1 MINIEF
7 KGILAK
13 RLGEKWNLQVSSVL
27 EIFQAI
33 EANNSEVNNLFVDLQ
48 NFCTHFIVFINGKI
62 MPPHLLNSRILKT
75 NSEVKIVPVVQGGG
89 VTLAMFL
96 IGLAF
101 SALSMIL
108 AKSMSPKSPRDVS
121 TSSAVLGQ
129 VRNVVNRD
137 IVVPL
142 GYGRMRVGSA
152 VVSNNIFAT
161 YDGRLYANDQN
172 EESFMKKTL
181 DENFDTIFDEFEIQ
195 AGWLENLT
203 YSSSQS

>member
-1 MINIEF
+1 
-7 KGILAK
+7 
-13 RLGEKWNLQVSSVL
+13 
-27 EIFQAI
+27 
-33 EANNSEVNNLFVDLQ
+33 
-48 NFCTHFIVFINGKI
+48 
-62 MPPHLLNSRILKT
+62 MPPHLLNSKILKN

-89 VTLAMFL
+89 ISVVLFI

-108 AKSMSPKSPRDVS
+108 AKSMSPKSPKDVS

-129 VRNVVNRD
+129 VRNVVNRN

-161 YDGRLYANDQN
+161 YDARLYGNDQN

-195 AGWLENLT
+195 AGWLRGLT
-203 YSSSQS
+203 YS

>member
-13 RLGEKWNLQVSSVL
+13 KLGKKWDLQVSSVL

-33 EANNSEVNNLFVDLQ
+33 EANNSEINNLFVDLQ

-62 MPPHLLNSRILKT
+62 MPPHLLNSKILKN

-89 VTLAMFL
+89 VSVVLFI

-101 SALSMIL
+101 TALSMVL
-108 AKSMSPKSPRDVS
+108 AKSMSPKSPKDVS

-129 VRNVVNRD
+129 VRNVVNRN

-161 YDGRLYANDQN
+161 SDGRRYGDDSSIEN
-172 EESFMKKTL
+172 EDSFMKKTL
-181 DENFDTIFDEFEIQ
+181 DENFDDIFDNFKIQ
-195 AGWLENLT
+195 ESWSGEST
-203 YSSSQS
+203 DS

>member
-13 RLGEKWNLQVSSVL
+13 KLGQKWDLQVSSVL

-33 EANNSEVNNLFVDLQ
+33 EANNSEINNLFVDLQ

-62 MPPHLLNSRILKT
+62 MPPHLLNSKILKN

-89 VTLAMFL
+89 VSVVLFI

-101 SALSMIL
+101 TALSMVL
-108 AKSMSPKSPRDVS
+108 AKSMSPKSPKDVS

-129 VRNVVNRD
+129 VRNVVNRN

-161 YDGRLYANDQN
+161 SDERRYGDDSSIEN
-172 EESFMKKTL
+172 EDSFMKKTL
-181 DENFDTIFDEFEIQ
+181 DENFDDIFDNFKIQ
-195 AGWLENLT
+195 ESWSEEST
-203 YSSSQS
+203 DS